1 MIQIYFQSSTFSF
14 GDMNDVLSKVFSNV
28 LVLFLRKGRH
38 TSPCEPLNV
47 CHSCPAL
54 PTQQNIKLIST
65 TTKTTCKNQ
74 TISLINPLTLNN
86 YEKKKYVSN
95 NIILAVFCLL
105 RWFMYLL
112 RTSTIMS
119 FYLKLTGEER
129 VTETYY

>member
-1 MIQIYFQSSTFSF
+1 MIQIYFQSTFSF
-14 GDMNDVLSKVFSNV
+14 GDMNDVLSRVFSNV

-38 TSPCEPLNV
+38 TSPCERENV

-54 PTQQNIKLIST
+54 PTQNIKLIS

-105 RWFMYLL
+105 RCFMYLL